1 MGECPWPTVYHAYIT
16 KNTFYS
22 LEGTSFL
29 HFPPGGCGQLG
40 AGESDL
46 AILLINLSPSGG
58 VTGVCVRYSVWVSCT
73 DPLNPSPSGRHSPK
87 SVSRLSF
94 VCVFSCVCVC
104 VCLITKI
111 HERVM
116 PRYTRERYRYIYDVE
131 LILQKRTC
139 ENFCQGV

>member
-73 DPLNPSPSGRHSPK
+73 GPLNPSPSGRHSPK

-104 VCLITKI
+104 VSYYEDTRESVAKI
-111 HERVM
+111 HEREI
-116 PRYTRERYRYIYDVE
+116 PIY
-131 LILQKRTC
+131 LRCRINFAK
-139 ENFCQGV
+139 ENV